1 MYNELNKIKSN
12 TFLLILLKKVIQK
25 NANHQEDKEE

>member
-12 TFLLILLKKVIQK
+12 TFIMNLDQKVIQK
-25 NANHQEDKEE
+25 NVNLQEEKK